1 MLDAMNERRALPRE
15 AVHLEATIVI
25 AGGVVRFDGAVLN
38 MTAAGARV
46 DVPPNHDLPDSFYML
61 MPDHRL
67 QPCRIVWR
75 DGMRVGL
82 QFDT

>member
-1 MLDAMNERRALPRE
+1 MILAMNERRALPRE
-15 AVHLEATIVI
+15 AVHLEATIVVG
-25 AGGVVRFDGAVLN
+25 GGVVRFDGAVLN
-38 MTAAGARV
+38 MTAKGARV
-46 DVPPNHDLPDSFYML
+46 DVPSNHELPDSFYML

>member
-1 MLDAMNERRALPRE
+1 MIVPMNERRALPRE
-15 AVHLEATIVI
+15 AVHLEATIVVG
-25 AGGVVRFDGAVLN
+25 GGVVRFDGAVLN
-38 MTAAGARV
+38 MTERGARIN
-46 DVPPNHDLPDSFYML
+46 VPSNHDLPDSFYML

-82 QFDT
+82 QFEN